1 MELNELTALW
11 KDQDTQLDNIITV
24 NRSLLKE
31 ISIQK
36 VRSRLGHIKWSA
48 VFSIV
53 TYIIFLGFI
62 AEFILANYGTV
73 KFLLPGLALF
83 IYSLAG
89 IYLNVYRLIL
99 YYQIN
104 AYDAVLKTQKVSE
117 KLNYLDQFQKKS
129 LYVAIPLFWV
139 AFAIVTVKA
148 MTGYDLYQQGTWLMW
163 SAAAS
168 ALIAVIVVF
177 YLKKFPD
184 KRLRSSIDF
193 LRELAEN
200 ERQG

>member
-53 TYIIFLGFI
+53 MYIIFLGFI
-62 AEFILANYGTV
+62 AEFTLANYGIV
-73 KFLLPGLALF
+73 KFLLPGLALI
-83 IYSLAG
+83 IYSLAA
-89 IYLNVYRLIL
+89 IYLNVYRLTL

-148 MTGYDLYQQGTWLMW
+148 LTGYDLYQQGTWLMW
-163 SAAAS
+163 STAAS
-168 ALIAVIVVF
+168 ALIAVLVVF
-177 YLKKFPD
+177 FLKKFPD